1 MILFL
6 DTSAL
11 VKLYIAEPG
20 SERMQAAAADAE
32 RAATSPSSYAE
43 IHATFARR
51 GREGLLQGDELDQ
64 LRQQFGEDWEE
75 LLRVPSLDE
84 VLTLVPGL
92 CARYP
97 LRGADALQLASALFL
112 RREGLEVTFACADHH
127 LVEAAAGEGLA
138 VLNPVA
144 AA

>member
-1 MILFL
+1 LILFL
-6 DTSAL
+6 DSSAL

-20 SERMQAAAADAE
+20 SDRMQAAAAAAE
-32 RAATSPSSYAE
+32 GAATSPLTYAE

-75 LLRVPSLDE
+75 LLRVPPLDE
-84 VLTLVPGL
+84 VLMLVPGL
-92 CARYP
+92 CGRYP

-112 RREGLEVTFACADHH
+112 RREGLEVTFACADSR
-127 LVEAAAGEGLA
+127 LVDAAAGEGLA
-138 VLNPVA
+138 VLNPA
-144 AA
+144 AAN